1 MALVEA
7 CRCGVIPIAPN
18 RLSYPEILGPLGA
31 ARLRDVLHDGSVA
44 SCRDKVAAMLSRI
57 ERNDPALHELRAELV
72 AIASNYSWE
81 RVAPLYDAAMSA
93 VRDGANAPDA
103 VAAAVLATTTHESAR
118 VDALASTTGE
128 AVIKQHTR
136 VITDAADPSVEQY
149 RPKSLRNHALFHS
162 QRASMLT
169 VGERPSV
176 HGGRRAVTRLLEARD
191 MGLPVKPLSFLC
203 TDDLLHAVLRG
214 GDAVGDD
221 GVDVLTA
228 SKQMLEEI
236 RGQKLNTGDSIFA
249 LLTFPVSFVDASSLF
264 TSTASSLQLLMFL
277 CTAHA
282 RLYWLIHG

>member
-31 ARLRDVLHDGSVA
+31 ARLHDVLHDGSVA
-44 SCRDKVAAMLSRI
+44 SCRDKVAAMLARI
-57 ERNDPALHELRAELV
+57 ERNDPALRELRAELV

-214 GDAVGDD
+214 GDAVAND

-249 LLTFPVSFVDASSLF
+249 LLTFPVSFAPPLPHHF
-264 TSTASSLQLLMFL
+264 NFL
-277 CTAHA
+277 CFCAPHMLA
-282 RLYWLIHG
+282 CIG